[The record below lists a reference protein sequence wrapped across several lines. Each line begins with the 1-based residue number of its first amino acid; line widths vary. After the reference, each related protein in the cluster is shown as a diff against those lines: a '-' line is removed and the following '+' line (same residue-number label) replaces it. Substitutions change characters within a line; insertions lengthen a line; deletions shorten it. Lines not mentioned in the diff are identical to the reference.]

1 MLEKPRDTKESLF
14 TKELTREVVILGITI
29 TCVVFG
35 VWKYLMDKN
44 VDITYARAVIMMLM
58 VFIQNVNVLNCR
70 SENRTVFKESLTDN
84 PLLMTT
90 ILGSIF
96 LQLFLSEVPSTAKF
110 LKVVPLGA
118 FEVVKILGLSFVVIL
133 VFEIYKFYYYKL
145 RNKRR

>member
-1 MLEKPRDTKESLF
+1 
-14 TKELTREVVILGITI
+14 
-29 TCVVFG
+29 
-35 VWKYLMDKN
+35 MDKN